1 MRLKTAVDAAFIRRA
16 LEIADLNAVR
26 IALYQQ
32 TEDPWLAALPIAA
45 KCEAADTAI
54 LIDKATA
61 WLLQNAG
68 GKAAAE
74 TPEQPPE
81 QPSEQQLRRLMNMAT
96 GIEMD
101 DLEFAARRDLPAFG
115 PYPFFAQWE
124 GDKPPV
130 PEDFKVAI
138 IGSGFSGIAAAVQFE
153 LLGLPYVV
161 LERQP
166 EPGGTWTINR
176 YPDVRVDTPSIT
188 YEYSFEK
195 AYRWTEYFGRGGEV
209 QSYLAHVAEK
219 YGVAAN
225 TRYNTD
231 LERAS
236 FDAGRQAWR
245 LELATPDGPQTLYAN
260 VVISAAGV
268 FANPRLPDFP
278 GKDSFKGAVVH
289 PSRWPQG
296 LDLSGK
302 RVAIMGNGST
312 GVQILGT
319 IASQAEAVHVFQ
331 RTPQWISPRANYGK
345 KLEPEISW
353 LVENFPGYWNWWRY
367 MATAALFDIHNFQVP
382 DPAWQAGGGKINA
395 ANDQLRETLTG
406 YIHREMAARP
416 ELIEK
421 LIPDYAPFSR
431 RPVVDNGWYRA
442 LTRDNVELV
451 TEPIERLHP
460 HGIETADGRQR
471 EVDIIVSATGFEIT
485 QYLWPARYTG
495 RDGQDLHDAWSA
507 GDGPRAYLGMM
518 VPDFPNMFM
527 LYGPNSQP
535 LSGGTGL
542 PQWYVV
548 WAAYAARCIMQMLR
562 DGKKTVEVTQAA
574 YRRYNEALDKEAANL
589 IQLKVEGGV
598 EKNYYVSN
606 GRLLM
611 NAPWLS
617 PVFHRM
623 CSVVDWTDL
632 ALS

>member
-1 MRLKTAVDAAFIRRA
+1 MRLKTAVDAAFIRNG

-32 TEDPWLAALPIAA
+32 TEDPWLAALPLAA
-45 KCEAADTAI
+45 KCDAADKAM

-61 WLLQNAG
+61 WLLANAG
-68 GKAAAE
+68 GAAPAE
-74 TPEQPPE
+74 PPE
-81 QPSEQQLRRLMNMAT
+81 QELRKLMNMAT
-96 GIEMD
+96 GVEMD
-101 DLEFAARRDLPAFG
+101 DLEFQARRDLPAFG

-130 PEDFKVAI
+130 PADFKVAI
-138 IGSGFSGIAAAVQFE
+138 IGSGFAGIAAAVQCA

-161 LERQP
+161 LERQE

-176 YPDVRVDTPSIT
+176 YPDVRVDTASIT

-209 QSYLAHVAEK
+209 QGYLAHVAKK
-219 YGVAAN
+219 YGVTAN
-225 TRYNTD
+225 TRYNSD
-231 LERAS
+231 LKRAS
-236 FDAGRQAWR
+236 FDEDRQLWQ
-245 LELATPDGPQTLYAN
+245 LEVSTPDGPQRLEAN

-268 FANPRLPDFP
+268 FANPRLPDIA
-278 GKDSFKGAVVH
+278 GKERFQGLVVH
-289 PSRWPQG
+289 PSRWPKG
-296 LDLSGK
+296 LELEGK
-302 RVAIMGNGST
+302 RVAIIGNGST
-312 GVQILGT
+312 GVQILGS
-319 IASQAEAVHVFQ
+319 IASQAQAVHVFQ

-345 KLEPEISW
+345 PLEPEITW

-367 MATAALFDIHNFQVP
+367 MATAALFDIHDFQVP
-382 DPAWQAGGGKINA
+382 DPAWQAKGGKINA

-421 LIPDYAPFSR
+421 LVPDYAPFSR

-451 TEPIERLHP
+451 TEPIERLNP

-471 EVDIIVSATGFEIT
+471 NVDIIVSATGFEIT
-485 QYLWPARYTG
+485 QYLWPARYAG
-495 RDGQDLHDAWSA
+495 RGGQDLHDSWST

-518 VPDFPNMFM
+518 VPDFPNLFM

-562 DGKKTVEVTQAA
+562 DGKRSVEVTQDAF
-574 YRRYNEALDKEAANL
+574 RRYNQALDRQAENL
-589 IQLKVEGGV
+589 IQLKPEGGV
-598 EKNYYVSN
+598 DKNYYVSN

-617 PVFHRM
+617 PEFHRM
-623 CSVVDWTDL
+623 CSVVEWTDL